1 LHSNLHRR
9 HGQST
14 TRYRRATVVERLF
27 LEGFQTDE
35 HDTMSVVIDLGDLD
49 QLIVELDSDGCGRR
63 VFRPP

>member
-1 LHSNLHRR
+1 MPS
-9 HGQST
+9 
-14 TRYRRATVVERLF
+14 
-27 LEGFQTDE
+27 DE